1 MMALLL
7 DCETTGLI
15 DNLVKRKERQPEII
29 EVYLCLANIESG
41 VISDDFGSL
50 IKPPKGI
57 PNYITDITGISTA
70 MVEDA
75 PPFGLVAPRIRMM
88 IESAPLCVGH
98 NMTYDRDILDIE
110 FSRMNIQL
118 NWPKLLC
125 TIEQTMYL
133 KGGRMA
139 LSDLHEFLYGEKFTG
154 AHRAKDD
161 VHALLRCCQEL
172 LRRDLL

>member
-15 DNLVKRKERQPEII
+15 DNLVKQQERQPEVI
-29 EVYLCLANIESG
+29 EIYLCLADLYTGIITNE
-41 VISDDFGSL
+41 FESL
-50 IKPPKGI
+50 IKPTKGIPKGI
-57 PNYITDITGISTA
+57 TEYTGISPV
-70 MVEDA
+70 MVADA
-75 PPFGLVAPRIRMM
+75 PPFGFVAPRVKQM

-98 NMTYDRDILDIE
+98 NITYDHDMVNIE
-110 FSRMNIQL
+110 FSRLNIVL

-133 KGGRMA
+133 KGGRIG
-139 LSDLHEFLYGEKFTG
+139 LTDLHIFLFGEGFPE

-161 VHALLRCCQEL
+161 TLALLRCCQEL